1 MSMGIYSL
9 QYAKGQTG
17 GLYAE
22 SRQALCKLEI
32 NLVEA
37 FGVCLLTLHPAR

>member
-9 QYAKGQTG
+9 QYAKGQTEG
-17 GLYAE
+17 VAE

-32 NLVEA
+32 TLTEA
-37 FGVCLLTLHPAR
+37 FGVCLLTLHPAC